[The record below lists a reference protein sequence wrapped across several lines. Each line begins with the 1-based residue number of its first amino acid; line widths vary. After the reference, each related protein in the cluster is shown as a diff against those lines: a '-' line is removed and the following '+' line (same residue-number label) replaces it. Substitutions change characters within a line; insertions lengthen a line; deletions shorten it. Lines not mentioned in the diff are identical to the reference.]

1 MEDLMEDLQEL
12 EFSALAPE
20 EAIALEDRVYLFG
33 VHADRS
39 RIQ

>member
-1 MEDLMEDLQEL
+1 MEDLKEL

-20 EAIALEDRVYLFG
+20 EAIALEERVYVLG

-39 RIQ
+39 RIY